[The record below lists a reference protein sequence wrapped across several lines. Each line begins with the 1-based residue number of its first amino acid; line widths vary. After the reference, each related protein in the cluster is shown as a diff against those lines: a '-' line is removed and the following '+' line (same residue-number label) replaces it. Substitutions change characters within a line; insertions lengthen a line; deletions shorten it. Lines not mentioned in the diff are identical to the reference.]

1 MDKRVDQ
8 ITLEAARR
16 GDRSA
21 QTALLRQLQDVW
33 FRMCLSLLGKPDE
46 AQDAV
51 QETALRFL
59 RDLPRF
65 RGDSSISTWSLGIA
79 INVTREMRR
88 KARPMQ
94 LVGDEQLAAVQSTAD
109 SPDDNASDSERQ
121 SLLRSMLQHL
131 TDRQREA
138 LTLRFFEEFSVEETA
153 QAMQC
158 AEGTVKAT
166 VHQALRILK
175 NKLKQLT

>member
-1 MDKRVDQ
+1 MDRRVDQ

-16 GDRSA
+16 GDRAA
-21 QTALLRQLQDVW
+21 QTRLLRQLQDIW
-33 FRMCLSLLGKPDE
+33 FRMCLGLVGNAED

-59 RDLPRF
+59 RDLPKF
-65 RGDSSISTWSLGIA
+65 RGESSISTWSLGIA

-94 LVGDEQLAAVQSTAD
+94 LAGDEQLEAVRSAAS
-109 SPDDNASDSERQ
+109 SPGQRASDTEAR
-121 SLLRSMLQHL
+121 SLVRSTLQHL
-131 TDRQREA
+131 SERQREA
-138 LTLRFFEEFSVEETA
+138 VTLRFFEELSVEETA
-153 QAMQC
+153 AVMNC

-166 VHQALRILK
+166 VFQALRILK
-175 NKLKQLT
+175 NRLKQLA